1 MSSIKNEIRTKDI
14 SDNIGTNTHQI
25 KFQGKLIDC
34 EERKK
39 QDLSKSNVNNAKPSG
54 AARGR
59 QLGW

>member
-39 QDLSKSNVNNAKPSG
+39 QDLSKSNVNN
-54 AARGR
+54 
-59 QLGW
+59 